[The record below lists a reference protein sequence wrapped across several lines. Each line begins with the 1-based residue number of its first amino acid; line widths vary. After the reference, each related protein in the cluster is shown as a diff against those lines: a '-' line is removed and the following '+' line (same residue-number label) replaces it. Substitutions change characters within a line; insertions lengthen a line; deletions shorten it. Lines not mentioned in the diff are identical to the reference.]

1 MKCGRDMRR
10 KSKSEIQ
17 KRREDVFARQQLYGK
32 NSNEKIK
39 KDRTK
44 FFLFSEAIFFIAC
57 LLEVIFC
64 CVYRSVDQVIGGDIL
79 FFMMGLLMY
88 PMLFGII
95 VLPASIS
102 HNIKKVI
109 SIYKQKSP
117 RRIFLLIWTVL
128 SPILHLVLFGLGGAW
143 FVSVTGGV

>member
-95 VLPASIS
+95 VLPASII

-117 RRIFLLIWTVL
+117 RRIFWIIWTVL

>member
-64 CVYRSVDQVIGGDIL
+64 CVYRSVDQAVGGDIL
-79 FFMMGLLMY
+79 LFIIVLLMY
-88 PMLFGII
+88 PISFGII
-95 VLPASIS
+95 VLPASTIY
-102 HNIKKVI
+102 NIKKVI
-109 SIYKQKSP
+109 LNYKKKSP
-117 RRIFLLIWTVL
+117 RRIFWLIWTIL

>member
-88 PMLFGII
+88 LMLFGII
-95 VLPASIS
+95 VLPASII

-117 RRIFLLIWTVL
+117 RRIFWIIWTVL